1 MSVPTFVDL
10 VEPSAA
16 PPPAFA
22 RLTADELHMDPATYR
37 RHVDI
42 DDKIE
47 AGTATIEEKCEA
59 ALCTFVFCNVAD
71 LRLVE
76 QGEVYG
82 DGRHHYFRS
91 ADLVEHL
98 FQEVPEIIDK
108 WTVRYEQAML
118 RKLNCHAAKMEVAG
132 SRGRAKAMCLFR
144 TPWRGGM
151 EGLTVGSPAGVGHY
165 WSFDPDAPWNAGMS
179 DHDILSLERAR
190 TVHKT
195 MWLSAEQMADARAN
209 PQGIPVALERP
220 KDAEPIKALPA
231 PTAADLEDMPP
242 DVDLPTPKLTK
253 EELDAWKRKRED
265 AAARMALKHM
275 TASLTPE
282 EEARVAM
289 PATDADMAAFK
300 IRAKS
305 EAEIRA
311 EDRAEGIAPRR
322 KTRTPA
328 MERNRKAGLRRH
340 FAMKAE
346 EDAGKRL
353 DDDFIIPT

>member
-10 VEPSAA
+10 VEPGAA
-16 PPPAFA
+16 PPPAYS
-22 RLTADELHMDPATYR
+22 RLTAEELHMDPAAYR

-42 DDKIE
+42 EDKIE
-47 AGTATIEEKCEA
+47 AGTATIEERCEA
-59 ALCTFVFCNVAD
+59 ALRTFCYANVAD
-71 LRLVE
+71 MRLVD
-76 QGEVYG
+76 QGEVYS
-82 DGRHHYFRS
+82 DGKHHYFRS

-98 FQEVPEIIDK
+98 FQEVPQIIDN

-118 RKLNCHAAKMEVAG
+118 RKLNCHAVKLEVAG
-132 SRGRAKAMCLFR
+132 SRGRAKAMHVYR

-151 EGLTVGSPAGVGHY
+151 QGLTVGSPAGVGHY

-190 TVHKT
+190 TVHKS
-195 MWLSAEQMADARAN
+195 MWLTEDQMADARAN

-220 KDAEPIKALPA
+220 KDAAPIKALPVPRA
-231 PTAADLEDMPP
+231 EDFENMPD
-242 DVDLPTPKLTK
+242 DVDLPTPRLTK
-253 EELDAWKRKRED
+253 DELAAWKQRRED
-265 AAARMALKHM
+265 ASARMALKQM
-275 TASLTPE
+275 TADLTPE

-289 PATDADMAAFK
+289 PVSDDDMAAFK

-305 EAEIRA
+305 DAEIRA

-328 MERNRKAGLRRH
+328 MERNRVKGLRRH
-340 FAMKAE
+340 FAVRAE

-353 DDDFIIPT
+353 DPDFDIPT

>member
-16 PPPAFA
+16 PPPAYS
-22 RLTADELHMDPATYR
+22 RLTAEELHMDAASYQ
-37 RHVDI
+37 RHVEL

-47 AGTATIEEKCEA
+47 AGSATLEERAEA
-59 ALCTFVFCNVAD
+59 ALRTFVFCNVAD
-71 LRLVE
+71 MRLVD
-76 QGEVYG
+76 QGEVYS
-82 DGRHHYFRS
+82 DGKHHYFRS

-98 FQEVPEIIDK
+98 FQEVPEIIDN
-108 WTVRYEQAML
+108 WTVRYEQGML
-118 RKLNCHAAKMEVAG
+118 RKLNCHPVKMEVAG
-132 SRGRAKAMCLFR
+132 SRGRAKAMRVFR

-151 EGLTVGSPAGVGHY
+151 QGLTLGSPAGVGHY

-190 TVHKT
+190 TVHKS
-195 MWLSAEQMADARAN
+195 MWLTEDQMADARAN

-220 KDAEPIKALPA
+220 KDAEPIKAIAA
-231 PTAADLEDMPP
+231 PRAEDLEDLPT
-242 DVDLPTPKLTK
+242 DVDLPTPRLTK
-253 EELDAWKRKRED
+253 DELAEWKRKRED
-265 AAARMALKHM
+265 AKARMELKQL
-275 TASLTPE
+275 TANLTPE

-289 PATDADMAAFK
+289 PATDDK
-300 IRAKS
+300 P
-305 EAEIRA
+305 
-311 EDRAEGIAPRR
+311 APRR
-322 KTRTPA
+322 KGRTPA

-353 DDDFIIPT
+353 DPDFVIPT